1 MSTGDKGHFEFLD
14 GFPADVVAVEAKG
27 RIEADDYENTLI
39 PEIEARIS
47 KEGKVN
53 LLYVLGP
60 DFEGFSAGAAWE
72 DAGLGLRHIGDFARV
87 AVVSDKA
94 WVRGA
99 VRMFAPLVGAE
110 VQAFRME
117 ELDKAKEWITR
128 YRPES
133 EPEPGVEAEYKIPP
147 LEDKIP
153 PVG

>member
-1 MSTGDKGHFEFLD
+1 MSSPSRPRAGSRPTITK
-14 GFPADVVAVEAKG
+14 
-27 RIEADDYENTLI
+27 NTLI

-72 DAGLGLRHIGDFARV
+72 DAELGLRHIGDFARV

-128 YRPES
+128 YRPRVRTRTGGRGRIQD
-133 EPEPGVEAEYKIPP
+133 PAARG
-147 LEDKIP
+147 
-153 PVG
+153 